1 MIRAVHGK
9 SIFSSKA
16 ATTDFEDLVMPSQE
30 AHLYRNGYKNWVSVH
45 ESAMTSSSQESE
57 ADQRPAYQY
66 TTRKHADLTSSRG
79 WSREGNDKYVELY
92 DRVKQDRL
100 IDNGVLKEST
110 WHWREESKD
119 EEAQAK

>member
-1 MIRAVHGK
+1 
-9 SIFSSKA
+9 
-16 ATTDFEDLVMPSQE
+16 
-30 AHLYRNGYKNWVSVH
+30 
-45 ESAMTSSSQESE
+45 MTSSSESE

-66 TTRKHADLTSSRG
+66 TTRKHADLTQRG